1 MALKIETYEEE
12 TRESLEAYQR
22 DTLAMC
28 RTKGWAHLLGLLEI
42 RREADSN
49 ILSVKDGDDLQK
61 KKGSLGIIKELQE
74 LEETVK
80 EIDFSRFD
88 LDETTL

>member
-1 MALKIETYEEE
+1 MAVKIETYEEE

-42 RREADSN
+42 RRKADSN
-49 ILSVKDGDDLQK
+49 ILAVKDGDDLQK
-61 KKGSLGIIKELQE
+61 KKSIHNFVALSCGTSKSSY
-74 LEETVK
+74 
-80 EIDFSRFD
+80 SRLNLLINSCFHD
-88 LDETTL
+88 A